1 MAKMYKVTVKGT
13 AQLNGPVIVNKT
25 VEMEEFMAAK
35 FNGANRYEVIED
47 FVKVHYPGVK
57 IPSIR
62 SFGASITPIK
72 DEKKKGWF

>member
-1 MAKMYKVTVKGT
+1 MYKVTVKGT

-35 FNGANRYEVIED
+35 FTGANRYEVIEE

-62 SFGASITPIK
+62 SFGASIAPIK